1 MTFPH
6 HKHIG
11 PQDRLTPTDQPGLN
25 SVLQE
30 VAAWLYGAVGAY
42 NKYPSLSTYPNSP
55 QLDVNSENA
64 LAQFTL
70 IRRNRCS
77 SSGFSRNLR
86 KEVSKQDKIYFW
98 DLGVRNVA
106 IDNLKP
112 LTERDDVGAL
122 WENFVLA
129 ERLKWL
135 HYHQTLASL
144 YFWRTYTGAEI
155 DIVEERE
162 GGLYA
167 YECKTPLPNA
177 LNLYHSF
184 AFKITPRGVKA
195 DHDQIPASSH
205 RDRPKVVPAGAGA
218 QHERFLNNL
227 PRNLTYTA
235 RPLARDQR
243 RQRYLARN
251 AT

>member
-1 MTFPH
+1 M
-6 HKHIG
+6 
-11 PQDRLTPTDQPGLN
+11 
-25 SVLQE
+25 
-30 VAAWLYGAVGAY
+30 
-42 NKYPSLSTYPNSP
+42 
-55 QLDVNSENA
+55 NSENA

-70 IRRNRCS
+70 IRRNSRS

-98 DLGVRNVA
+98 DLGVRNAA

-162 GGLYA
+162 GGIYA
-167 YECKTPLPNA
+167 YECKW
-177 LNLYHSF
+177 S
-184 AFKITPRGVKA
+184 
-195 DHDQIPASSH
+195 
-205 RDRPKVVPAGAGA
+205 RP
-218 QHERFLNNL
+218 
-227 PRNLTYTA
+227 A
-235 RPLARDQR
+235 RPPAPESFLAAYPGASFEVITRESYR
-243 RQRYLARN
+243 AYLGA
-251 AT
+251 

>member
-1 MTFPH
+1 M
-6 HKHIG
+6 
-11 PQDRLTPTDQPGLN
+11 
-25 SVLQE
+25 
-30 VAAWLYGAVGAY
+30 
-42 NKYPSLSTYPNSP
+42 
-55 QLDVNSENA
+55 NSENA
-64 LAQFTL
+64 LGSICANSAE
-70 IRRNRCS
+70 RRS

-98 DLGVRNVA
+98 DLGVRNAA

-162 GGLYA
+162 GGIYA
-167 YECKTPLPNA
+167 YECKWSRPA
-177 LNLYHSF
+177 R
-184 AFKITPRGVKA
+184 PRA
-195 DHDQIPASSH
+195 RI
-205 RDRPKVVPAGAGA
+205 VPG
-218 QHERFLNNL
+218 RL
-227 PRNLTYTA
+227 PRRVVRGHHSGELPGVSGRIIAGVPSTGSDVNLL
-235 RPLARDQR
+235 PKWLPVSGGE
-243 RQRYLARN
+243 
-251 AT
+251 

>member
-1 MTFPH
+1 MSDATRTPARNAALH
-6 HKHIG
+6 
-11 PQDRLTPTDQPGLN
+11 PCQLTPIG
-25 SVLQE
+25 
-30 VAAWLYGAVGAY
+30 
-42 NKYPSLSTYPNSP
+42 
-55 QLDVNSENA
+55 VNSENA

-70 IRRNRCS
+70 IRRNRRS

-98 DLGVRNVA
+98 DLGVRNAA

-135 HYHQTLASL
+135 HYRQTLASL

-162 GGLYA
+162 GGIYA
-167 YECKTPLPNA
+167 YECKWSRTGHAAACPSRSWPPTQARRSRSSLGRATGRIWAHNRRCPKYRLGREPA
-177 LNLYHSF
+177 
-184 AFKITPRGVKA
+184 AEMAAGVRGRVNG
-195 DHDQIPASSH
+195 
-205 RDRPKVVPAGAGA
+205 V
-218 QHERFLNNL
+218 L
-227 PRNLTYTA
+227 
-235 RPLARDQR
+235 
-243 RQRYLARN
+243 
-251 AT
+251 

>member
-1 MTFPH
+1 MSDATRKPARNAAQH
-6 HKHIG
+6 
-11 PQDRLTPTDQPGLN
+11 PCQLTPIG
-25 SVLQE
+25 
-30 VAAWLYGAVGAY
+30 
-42 NKYPSLSTYPNSP
+42 
-55 QLDVNSENA
+55 VNSEDT

-70 IRRNRCS
+70 IRRNSRS

-112 LTERDDVGAL
+112 LAERDDVGAL

-162 GGLYA
+162 GGIYA
-167 YECKTPLPNA
+167 YECKWSQATRP
-177 LNLYHSF
+177 
-184 AFKITPRGVKA
+184 
-195 DHDQIPASSH
+195 PA
-205 RDRPKVVPAGAGA
+205 RVVPG
-218 QHERFLNNL
+218 RL
-227 PRNLTYTA
+227 PRRVVRGHHSGELPGVSGRIIAGVPSTGSDVNLL
-235 RPLARDQR
+235 PKWLSVSEGE
-243 RQRYLARN
+243 
-251 AT
+251 